1 MKLFSALAFLFA
13 TTNLVSAFTASPA
26 KTLSPVQLFSAT
38 SSTSTTPFVKPE
50 RVIPEE
56 LPVLYVYD
64 HCPFCV
70 RVRVA
75 LGLKNIK
82 FELRFLANDD
92 AKTPTALIGKKM
104 APIFQWKTDDLV
116 MAESL
121 DIVAYVDGDE
131 RFGPTGMIAPATAR
145 TDLKEWQKGVRDLLR
160 GLQRPRYVATGLLPE
175 FQQLDGRHAFVAN
188 HPLPGYEKDQW
199 KKSMELPEKLEL
211 YAELMAKDPASDIEE
226 LNRQLV
232 QLDDLIVSTDH
243 CSEGGLCL
251 DDVDLFSRLRS
262 ITIIRGVQWPEKLRK
277 YMDNMS
283 HLSDVPLYDEMAL

>member
-13 TTNLVSAFTASPA
+13 TVNLVDAFTAPPV
-26 KTLSPVQLFSAT
+26 KTPYPVPLFSTT
-38 SSTSTTPFVKPE
+38 SSASTTAFVKPE

-82 FELRFLANDD
+82 FEVRFLANDD

-131 RFGPTGMIAPATAR
+131 RFGPTGVIAPATAR

-199 KKSMELPEKLEL
+199 KTTMELPEKLEL

-277 YMDNMS
+277 YMDHMS